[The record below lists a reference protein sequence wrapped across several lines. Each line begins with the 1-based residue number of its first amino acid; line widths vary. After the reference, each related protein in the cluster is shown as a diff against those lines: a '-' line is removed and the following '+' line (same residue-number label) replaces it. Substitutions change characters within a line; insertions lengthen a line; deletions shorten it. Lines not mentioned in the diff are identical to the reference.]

1 MIVLNSL
8 RDKGAGFGT
17 DTNKV
22 TVISAD
28 GAATPLPLMP
38 KADVARAIIDEI
50 IKHNN
55 PLCCDTINVTH
66 PLLAVGLPL
75 GAQELNCNVEIN
87 TSQVQNVNK
96 QVFETLQSAINDY
109 MNTTKFTGAQFNA
122 NEKIEC
128 KLFFTIK
135 EQNDTKITGDLQVQ
149 STRPVYNSTYSS
161 TILNFKDTKIEF
173 EYQENEPLVFNENN
187 MESNLT
193 AILNYY
199 AYLIIALDFD
209 TFGPRGGDPYWERVD
224 QVVRMAQSSG
234 ESGWKQFEDTK
245 NRAAVLSAFTD
256 PATSTLRDMLYNYHR
271 KGLDEMS
278 VSPDKAAPR
287 LPRVSTRSRPSMTSP
302 RCRSGSHFSRMPNLT
317 NLSTSTPR
325 EPRTSATA
333 STSCSMASIPPS
345 RHVST

>member
-1 MIVLNSL
+1 MLRQLLTSL
-8 RDKGAGFGT
+8 
-17 DTNKV
+17 
-22 TVISAD
+22 I
-28 GAATPLPLMP
+28 L
-38 KADVARAIIDEI
+38 
-50 IKHNN
+50 
-55 PLCCDTINVTH
+55 
-66 PLLAVGLPL
+66 LLAVGLPL

-87 TSQVQNVNK
+87 TFQVQNVNK

-135 EQNDTKITGDLQVQ
+135 EQNDTKIAGDLQVQ

-256 PATSTLRDMLYNYHR
+256 PATSALRDMLYNYHR

-278 VSPDKAAPR
+278 VSPDKGRSQITQSLDALKAVYDVAPMSVGLSLFKDAKLDELVNVYTKGTQDERDRVYELLYGLYPTEQTR
-287 LPRVSTRSRPSMTSP
+287 LDMIKK
-302 RCRSGSHFSRMPNLT
+302 GT
-317 NLSTSTPR
+317 NKQQ
-325 EPRTSATA
+325 
-333 STSCSMASIPPS
+333 
-345 RHVST
+345 

>member
-1 MIVLNSL
+1 MLRQLLTSL
-8 RDKGAGFGT
+8 
-17 DTNKV
+17 
-22 TVISAD
+22 I
-28 GAATPLPLMP
+28 L
-38 KADVARAIIDEI
+38 
-50 IKHNN
+50 
-55 PLCCDTINVTH
+55 
-66 PLLAVGLPL
+66 LLAVGLPL

-135 EQNDTKITGDLQVQ
+135 EQNDTKISGDLQVQ

-271 KGLDEMS
+271 KGLD
-278 VSPDKAAPR
+278 
-287 LPRVSTRSRPSMTSP
+287 
-302 RCRSGSHFSRMPNLT
+302 
-317 NLSTSTPR
+317 LSL
-325 EPRTSATA
+325 
-333 STSCSMASIPPS
+333 I
-345 RHVST
+345 HI